1 VFGYSALL
9 YGIYSL
15 IAGIMY
21 SANIRLHEF
30 GEQPES
36 LSLEN
41 VLMAT

>member
-9 YGIYSL
+9 YGIYL
-15 IAGIMY
+15 FIAGIRF
-21 SANIRLHEF
+21 SANIRLHQF